1 MRRALRLAQRGRGK
15 VSPNP
20 MVGAVVVR
28 GDCIV
33 GEGAHLKVGGP
44 HAEIHAL
51 RRAGDEARGADL
63 YVTLEPC
70 SFHGRTP
77 PCTEAVLRA
86 GIKRLYCAMEDPD
99 ERVAGRGSPRCGN
112 RASPLTSGFALR
124 RRAASTR
131 LTSNTAP
138 KTCPWSCSSW
148 RKLSTAALRRAAA
161 MRVGSPEIERDAT
174 FIVGALGSM
183 LWPWARALCK
193 PTIPF

>member
-44 HAEIHAL
+44 HAEVHAL
-51 RRAGDEARGADL
+51 RRAGDEAQGADL

-77 PCTEAVLRA
+77 PCTEAVLQA

-99 ERVAGRGSPRCGN
+99 ERVTGRGI
-112 RASPLTSGFALR
+112 
-124 RRAASTR
+124 
-131 LTSNTAP
+131 
-138 KTCPWSCSSW
+138 
-148 RKLSTAALRRAAA
+148 AALRET
-161 MRVGSPEIERDAT
+161 GHSH
-174 FIVGALGSM
+174 
-183 LWPWARALCK
+183 
-193 PTIPF
+193 